1 MDIYLIRH
9 ADALPTGISGIDTDE
24 QRPLSEEGWKQ
35 AANLGKTF
43 KKLGITF
50 DTIVT
55 SPLARTQQ
63 TALQLRTMLEL
74 TESQVETRNELAP
87 GGRPRKLAR
96 YMNGLTGQSIAMVGH
111 QPDLSLYAGWLL
123 GDKMIPIAFAKGGA
137 ALIRI
142 DGTFGKAAGT
152 LVWLVTPAWAVQ

>member
-9 ADALPTGISGIDTDE
+9 ADALPLGTSGIGTDE
-24 QRPLSEEGWKQ
+24 ERPLSEEGWKQ
-35 AANLGKTF
+35 AANLGKVF
-43 KKLGITF
+43 KKMGVTF

-74 TESQVETRNELAP
+74 GESQVETRDELAP

-96 YMNGLTGQSIAMVGH
+96 YLNGLSGQSIALVGH
-111 QPDLSLYAGWLL
+111 QPDLTMYAGWLL
-123 GDKMIPIAFAKGGA
+123 GDKTLPIHFSKGGA
-137 ALIRI
+137 ALVRL
-142 DGTFGKAAGT
+142 DTAFGKAAGE
-152 LVWLVTPAWAVQ
+152 LIWLVTPKWME